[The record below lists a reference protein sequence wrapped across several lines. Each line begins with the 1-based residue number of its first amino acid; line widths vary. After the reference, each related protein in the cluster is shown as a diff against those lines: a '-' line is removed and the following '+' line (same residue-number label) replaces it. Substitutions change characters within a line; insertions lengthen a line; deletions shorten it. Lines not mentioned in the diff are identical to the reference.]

1 MKNEINA
8 SDSGQKNENQTVS
21 HVMPVGEPA
30 LLAEE
35 DDIGRIFCY
44 KENDVY
50 EIRIEM
56 RSYKHS
62 YFMTGE
68 EWQEFTDS
76 SGQDERKEFFIL
88 LKEKYPELDKHLE
101 NSSIRMEFLKFVES
115 SYDGSQTPE
124 QAG

>member
-1 MKNEINA
+1 MRDKINIG
-8 SDSGQKNENQTVS
+8 DSGQKIENQTAF
-21 HVMPVGEPA
+21 HVMPAGKPT
-30 LLAEE
+30 LLAEK

-50 EIRIEM
+50 EIRIET

-68 EWQEFTDS
+68 EWEKFTDF

-88 LKEKYPELDKHLE
+88 LREKYPELDKHLE
-101 NSSIRMEFLKFVES
+101 NNSIRMEFLKFIES
-115 SYDGSQTPE
+115 SYDGSQNPE
-124 QAG
+124 QAD